1 MVMEFKDLVQS
12 RRSVHNFA
20 PDFKVNKT
28 TWYKLLEYVR
38 NTPSGYNA
46 QPWKFQLLQ
55 SEEDIEALHKI
66 CLNQDIVKTAGNLVV
81 VIGDID
87 FGKNESDRILDEWQE
102 YRALTPAKAAGLKS
116 SLEKERET
124 WKKREM
130 VIRNASLAAMTF
142 LYAAEDLGLAACPMM
157 GVRQLDLKRY
167 LGLADN
173 EIAIMV
179 IALGKSGGEEDV
191 RLPRKSVEDLER

>member
-1 MVMEFKDLVQS
+1 MEFKDLVQS
-12 RRSVHNFA
+12 RRSAHNFA
-20 PDFKVNKT
+20 PGFKVDSA

-55 SEEDIEALHKI
+55 SEEDIAALHKI

-81 VIGDID
+81 VIGDVD
-87 FGKNESDRILDEWQE
+87 FGKNESNRILDEWQE

-167 LGLADN
+167 LGLAAN
-173 EIAIMV
+173 EISIIV

-191 RLPRKSVEDLER
+191 RLPRKSVEVIERL